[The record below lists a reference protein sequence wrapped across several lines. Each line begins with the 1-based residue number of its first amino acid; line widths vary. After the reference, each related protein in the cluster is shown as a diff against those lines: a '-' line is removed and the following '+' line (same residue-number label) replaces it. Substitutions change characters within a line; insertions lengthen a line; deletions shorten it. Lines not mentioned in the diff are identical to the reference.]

1 MEDKKY
7 QEIEISKIIIPEK
20 RARAT
25 LTEQQIEELK
35 ENIKKHGFTIPILV
49 KTTPDGNYELIDG
62 QHRIEIVKEFGWERV
77 PAVIISADEKRAAIL
92 NITSNTLRGTQD
104 CLTISE
110 ALNEAAAKGATLE
123 ELAAAWGKSEITT
136 KLYLSLVK
144 LPEVYRNALRD
155 QKLYIGHIKEALRLP
170 TPEDQDYFLGL
181 CIKLGWNLNTAK
193 TYVDRRINEIKL
205 AQKRAE
211 ALKEPPK
218 IPEPDADKLLS
229 YDECFYCR
237 RRVPKGSVFMNLLCI
252 DCKSLLSWILENLGD
267 PVSAMEYCYKAL
279 QRQLEFDK
287 YQELKKKFEEEEK
300 QKSSQDFENH
310 KPPLPSEFEEKSD
323 SQATGFTET

>member
-77 PAVIISADEKRAAIL
+77 PAV
-92 NITSNTLRGTQD
+92 
-104 CLTISE
+104 
-110 ALNEAAAKGATLE
+110 
-123 ELAAAWGKSEITT
+123 
-136 KLYLSLVK
+136 
-144 LPEVYRNALRD
+144 
-155 QKLYIGHIKEALRLP
+155 
-170 TPEDQDYFLGL
+170 FLGL